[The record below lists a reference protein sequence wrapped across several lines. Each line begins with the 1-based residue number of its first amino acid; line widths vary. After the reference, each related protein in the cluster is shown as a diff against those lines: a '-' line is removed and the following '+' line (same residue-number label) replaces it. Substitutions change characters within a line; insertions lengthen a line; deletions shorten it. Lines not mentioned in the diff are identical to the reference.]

1 MPLLSLPPELFPLVC
16 ASLPAADRAR
26 LSLASHRT
34 RALVQPELY
43 RDVQF
48 AWVHVLTRQDSQAH
62 RDARERI
69 CAAVASLARDADR
82 CAHLRRF
89 VCGEYTGW
97 LDVATGHLLA
107 QVLTQAPLLDEVAIV
122 QEDDGTPFDPRLTPF
137 PGIAPVWDALRKV
150 PNLRRLRTQYGPN
163 VQLNLHELTTLRELS
178 MGMYYVDTQKD
189 GTLPDSLEVLSLEYV
204 LAFTIEWFRPSL
216 FSHLQS
222 LALADLTPAAV
233 ATVQR
238 AIETYTAT
246 SLPSRLTH
254 LRLDLHS
261 SRVEHWNELL
271 LLNLLR
277 SFVSIAAS
285 IIRLEIL
292 STPDI
297 APLGGAATTDSRAL
311 EAAEAIADGF
321 PRLQR
326 LQFMVSDT
334 ETVRVYRPTD
344 YETLDAE
351 LRVLARCKDLRYLET
366 NRTYMPPAGSFPPPP
381 HLPSQSDVDAATALA
396 IPLHAPRFFALLPT
410 VQHVVF
416 SPDVRRSGPTVW
428 IQAPALDLALLAP
441 AAVCEG
447 DVLRALPTPSPGVSL
462 DKGRQL
468 ASV

>member
-89 VCGEYTGW
+89 VCGEYTDW

-150 PNLRRLRTQYGPN
+150 PNLRRLRTQYGPK

-178 MGMYYVDTQKD
+178 MGMYYVDAQKD

-326 LQFMVSDT
+326 LQFM
-334 ETVRVYRPTD
+334 
-344 YETLDAE
+344 DAE

-366 NRTYMPPAGSFPPPP
+366 NRTYMPPADSFPPPP
-381 HLPSQSDVDAATALA
+381 YLPSQSDLDAATARA
-396 IPLHAPRFFALLPT
+396 IPLHAPRFFALLPA
-410 VQHVVF
+410 VQRVVF
-416 SPDVRRSGPTVW
+416 SPDVRQSGPAVW
-428 IQAPALDLALLAP
+428 VRAGDGVPHA
-441 AAVCEG
+441 EG
-447 DVLRALPTPSPGVSL
+447 ERGEL
-462 DKGRQL
+462 
-468 ASV
+468 